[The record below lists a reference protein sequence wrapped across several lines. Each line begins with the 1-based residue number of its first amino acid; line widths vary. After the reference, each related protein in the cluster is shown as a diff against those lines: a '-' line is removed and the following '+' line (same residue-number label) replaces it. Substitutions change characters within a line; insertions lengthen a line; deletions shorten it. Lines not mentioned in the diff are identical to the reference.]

1 MKKNIPFDPKAF
13 SHWTSIPV
21 RFRDLDPL
29 NHVNNA
35 IFNTYFEES
44 RIQYFRSIPS
54 LLEDLRK
61 DRSFVLVHIDID
73 YTQTVSYP
81 STLTIGA
88 RIVSTG
94 NTSIHLQQ
102 GCFDK
107 ATHKLKAVCESV
119 LVWYDVSGQK
129 PARLPDIPSG
139 HLTKLTDSDS

>member
-1 MKKNIPFDPKAF
+1 MKKNIPFDHKAF
-13 SHWTSIPV
+13 PYWTSIPV

-44 RIQYFRSIPS
+44 RIAYFRAIPS

-73 YTQTVSYP
+73 YLQTVSYP
-81 STLTIGA
+81 TTLIIGA

-94 NTSIHLQQ
+94 NTSIQLQQ
-102 GCFDK
+102 ACYEETSK
-107 ATHKLKAVCESV
+107 ELKAVCESV
-119 LVWYDVSGQK
+119 LVWYDVPRQK
-129 PARLPDIPSG
+129 PAKLPDIPPKYLALAKDTNS
-139 HLTKLTDSDS
+139 